1 MQKEETAM
9 IPFFAHESA
18 VNRLERMNKRLLI
31 LLLVIFIA
39 FVGTNAYWI
48 WFESQ
53 FEDQTITQTV
63 TQDSGDGGSNTYTGK
78 IIGGDDY
85 GEADGTDYAQT
96 PNP

>member
-1 MQKEETAM
+1 MQNEETAM

-48 WFESQ
+48 WYESQ
-53 FEDQTITQTV
+53 FEDTV
-63 TQDSGDGGSNTYTGK
+63 LLLK
-78 IIGGDDY
+78 M
-85 GEADGTDYAQT
+85 
-96 PNP
+96 

>member
-1 MQKEETAM
+1 MQNEETAM

-53 FEDQTITQTV
+53 FEDTVV
-63 TQDSGDGGSNTYTGK
+63 TQDVDTGEGTAVLSGTG
-78 IIGGDDY
+78 DVFY
-85 GEADGTDYAQT
+85 GTDTTDSKDT
-96 PNP
+96 P

>member
-1 MQKEETAM
+1 MQNEETAM

-48 WFESQ
+48 WYESQ

-63 TQDSGDGGSNTYTGK
+63 TQDSGDGGSNTYNGN

-96 PNP
+96 QNP

>member
-53 FEDQTITQTV
+53 FEDTV
-63 TQDSGDGGSNTYTGK
+63 VTHRTGLAR
-78 IIGGDDY
+78 GHR
-85 GEADGTDYAQT
+85 
-96 PNP
+96 